1 MLSFPF
7 EKIAHK
13 RSFRVRSLKKK
24 KRTEDTKNDL
34 PKNVEHSVA
43 LLQIQI
49 NAANVTVSSIS
60 ITMSFYKSNLFL
72 AAMLNLVKY

>member
-13 RSFRVRSLKKK
+13 RSFRVPSLKK

-49 NAANVTVSSIS
+49 NAADVTVSSIS